1 MPPSAADPK
10 DPRAWLRRAKSNLA
24 LASIEPADPAILY
37 DDLCFDAQ
45 QAAEKAIKAVL
56 VARKRDFPKIHDVGR
71 LLDLVSQ
78 AGLTVPD
85 DVRLASRLT
94 PYAVTGRYADALE
107 EVTEAEWREAVALAE
122 HVVRWAVAAIEGE

>member
-1 MPPSAADPK
+1 MPPSVADPK

-37 DDLCFDAQ
+37 EDLCFDAQ

-71 LLDLVSQ
+71 LLDLLSQ
-78 AGLTVPD
+78 AGVTVPD
-85 DVRLASRLT
+85 DVRQARRLT
-94 PYAVTGRYADALE
+94 SYAVTGRYADALE
-107 EVTEAEWREAVALAE
+107 AASEAEWREAVAVAGR
-122 HVVRWAVAAIEGE
+122 VVKWAVAPWKV